1 LKNLKKVARL
11 PGQDRKEVLNFLQ
24 KEVKKRGRKKPKT
37 SVEVVHQGKSD
48 SDSSQSSVNKD
59 WEHWVVMHGDEEAVR
74 EDVRGLGEAI
84 GIHISGDG
92 GNMFRVLSRG
102 GRGDVKRKGLTV
114 AVGGAAS
121 GEGLRVADGV
131 VRGDEGAR

>member
-1 LKNLKKVARL
+1 L
-11 PGQDRKEVLNFLQ
+11 RKEVKRCSGRCQ
-24 KEVKKRGRKKPKT
+24 SKK
-37 SVEVVHQGKSD
+37 SVEVAHQGKSI
-48 SDSSQSSVNKD
+48 SDSSLASVNKD

-92 GNMFRVLSRG
+92 GNMLA
-102 GRGDVKRKGLTV
+102 V

>member
-1 LKNLKKVARL
+1 LKNLQKVARL
-11 PGQDRKEVLNFLQ
+11 PGQDRREVLKILQ
-24 KEVKKRGRKKPKT
+24 KEVKKRGRRKPKT
-37 SVEVVHQGKSD
+37 SVEVVHEGKSD
-48 SDSSQSSVNKD
+48 FDSSQSSVNKD

-92 GNMFRVLSRG
+92 GNMLA
-102 GRGDVKRKGLTV
+102 V